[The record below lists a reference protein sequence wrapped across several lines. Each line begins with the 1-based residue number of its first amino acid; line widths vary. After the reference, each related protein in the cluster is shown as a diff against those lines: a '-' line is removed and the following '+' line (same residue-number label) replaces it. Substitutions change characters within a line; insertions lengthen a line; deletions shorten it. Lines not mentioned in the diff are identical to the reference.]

1 MINATLSRVGAPI
14 TDYESARIGSLAASF
29 PMLQRMQVSKIING
43 YLPADPQLD
52 FDYGRVLTLLVAA
65 RFYHPLA
72 LAGVAKWATESGAQ
86 FLWDIPAE
94 KLNDDRLGRALD
106 AFYTQRHSILGSLA
120 LHVAQEFD
128 VPLRDVHYD
137 PTHLVFQGLYEASQE
152 RDRFL
157 DDGPM
162 PIDDDLPPAHITR
175 GRPLED
181 VPDGARVIHA
191 GLCVA
196 GDEHGVI
203 PFFGHTVSGNENGHT
218 AVAEQ
223 WSLLQ
228 RVVQP
233 PPLTFFSD
241 TGTYSFGHLDRLQ
254 QAGSHGVCPAPW
266 EDFQKLYDQH
276 QPTLTWREAGYL
288 SLEQQ
293 RRRRQ
298 GNLVQEH
305 YELAEV
311 AHTLID
317 PHDKTRSL
325 AVRVLFVYSTADE
338 KAVRQQ
344 RGRLLDR
351 REAKLRTL
359 AERVAVGRHPYTTEP
374 RIWAE
379 VTKILGKGDTRKFL
393 RVELQPLSPEEKALL
408 PPPKSGCVPAPYRL
422 VVTRDTA
429 AITAAE
435 HYDGLSAIITTAP
448 HKRNA
453 DDLFSEYKRQ
463 IYNEHA
469 NHVFKGPLA
478 VSPVFLKTPERV
490 EALVFLMMISL
501 MLHFVLQREYRRHVP
516 ADAPPKERRVTT
528 ETLLKW
534 FENYTVLIS
543 REGGMRVLHPTR
555 LSTERRVA
563 LERLGLPTPAVFLRR
578 CVGRSD

>member
-1 MINATLSRVGAPI
+1 MINATLGRVGPPI
-14 TDYESARIGSLAASF
+14 THLEPARIGSLAIAF
-29 PMLQRMQVSKIING
+29 PMLQRMKVAEIINR
-43 YLPADPQLD
+43 YLPADPQLE
-52 FDYGRVLTLLVAA
+52 FDHGRVLSLLVAA
-65 RFYHPLA
+65 RFYHPVA
-72 LAGVAKWATESGAQ
+72 LVNVARWATESGAQ
-86 FLWDIPAE
+86 FLWDIPAD
-94 KLNDDRLGRALD
+94 KLNDDRLGRDLD
-106 AFYTQRHSILGSLA
+106 AFFTQRHSILGSLA

-137 PTHLVFQGLYEASQE
+137 PTHLVFHGLYERSRE
-152 RDRFL
+152 RDDSL
-157 DDGPM
+157 DDPT

-191 GLCVA
+191 GLCLA
-196 GDEHGVI
+196 GDEHGMI

-218 AVAEQ
+218 AVAQQ

-266 EDFQKLYDQH
+266 KDFQELYDKQEL
-276 QPTLTWREAGYL
+276 TLTWQEASYL

-298 GNLVQEH
+298 GEMTQEH
-305 YELAEV
+305 HELAEV

-317 PHDKTRSL
+317 PQDKTRSL

-344 RGRLLDR
+344 RTRLLNT

-359 AERVAVGRHPYTTEP
+359 AERVLAGRHPYTTAP
-374 RIWAE
+374 RIWEQVA
-379 VTKILGKGDTRKFL
+379 KILGKGDTRKFL
-393 RVELQPLSPEEKALL
+393 GVELQPLSREEQTAL
-408 PPPKSGCVPAPYRL
+408 PPPKSGCVGSQYRL

-429 AITAAE
+429 AIQAAE
-435 HYDGLSAIITTAP
+435 RYDGLSAIVTTAP
-448 HKRNA
+448 RERTG
-453 DDLFSEYKRQ
+453 DELFSEHKRQ

-516 ADAPPKERRVTT
+516 ADAPPQERRVTT
-528 ETLLKW
+528 QTLLKW
-534 FENYTVLIS
+534 FANYHVLIS

-555 LSTERRVA
+555 LNAEHRDG

-578 CVGRSD
+578 CVGRWD

>member
-1 MINATLSRVGAPI
+1 VINATLSRVGPPI
-14 TDYESARIGSLAASF
+14 TDYESARIGSLALAF
-29 PMLQRMQVSKIING
+29 PMLQRMQVAKIINR
-43 YLPADPQLD
+43 YLPADPQLE
-52 FDYGRVLTLLVAA
+52 FDYGRVLSLLVAA
-65 RFYHPLA
+65 RFYQPVGLA
-72 LAGVAKWATESGAQ
+72 NVAGWATESGAQ
-86 FLWDIPAE
+86 FLWDIPAD
-94 KLNDDRLGRALD
+94 KLNDDRLARALD
-106 AFYTQRHSILGSLA
+106 AFFTQRHSILGSLA

-137 PTHLVFQGLYEASQE
+137 PTHLVFQGLYEASRE
-152 RDRFL
+152 RDDFL
-157 DDGPM
+157 DDGPL
-162 PIDDDLPPAHITR
+162 PIDDDLPPAHTTR

-191 GLCVA
+191 GLCLA
-196 GDEHGVI
+196 GDEHGLI

-223 WSLLQ
+223 WSLLR

-241 TGTYSFGHLDRLQ
+241 TGTYSFGHLDRLR

-266 EDFQKLYDQH
+266 EDFQKLYDQ
-276 QPTLTWREAGYL
+276 QEPTLTWREASYL

-298 GNLVQEH
+298 GNLPQEH

-311 AHTLID
+311 AHSLID

-344 RGRLLDR
+344 RARLLDR

-359 AERVAVGRHPYTTEP
+359 AERVAVGRHPYTTQP
-374 RIWAE
+374 RIWAA
-379 VTKILGKGDTRKFL
+379 VATILGKGDTRKFL
-393 RVELQPLSPEEKALL
+393 RVELQPLSPDEQAEL
-408 PPPKSGCVPAPYRL
+408 PPPKSGCVRSQYRL
-422 VVTRDTA
+422 LVTRDTA
-429 AITAAE
+429 AIAAAE
-435 HYDGLSAIITTAP
+435 RYDGLSVIVTTAP
-448 HKRNA
+448 RQRTA
-453 DDLFSEYKRQ
+453 DELFSEYKRQ

-516 ADAPPKERRVTT
+516 AEAKPQDRRVTT
-528 ETLLKW
+528 KTLLRW
-534 FENYTVLIS
+534 FANCEVLIS
-543 REGGMRVLHPTR
+543 REGGMRVLHPTH
-555 LSTERRVA
+555 LSACRREA
-563 LERLGLPTPAVFLRR
+563 LARLGLPTPATFLRR